1 MQFSVSIK
9 LLSVRGLQSLGCAG
23 QANYRP
29 IVNLCFTHS
38 LLCEHWLGV
47 EKRLFPWFVIYSV
60 CPLRQ
65 LMLRLAATA
74 QRLTKNKRMC
84 GGKTFLL
91 DRKSTRLNSSHVAI
105 SYAVFCLKKK
115 K

>member
-1 MQFSVSIK
+1 MFQDNFLCSLVSLRLFCSCTTALIPLRGLLRGACFSVMQFSVSIK

-38 LLCEHWLGV
+38 LLCEHWLGF
-47 EKRLFPWFVIYSV
+47 EKRLFPWVVLYSV

-65 LMLRLAATA
+65 LMVRLTATA
-74 QRLTKNKRMC
+74 HR
-84 GGKTFLL
+84 
-91 DRKSTRLNSSHVAI
+91 
-105 SYAVFCLKKK
+105 
-115 K
+115 